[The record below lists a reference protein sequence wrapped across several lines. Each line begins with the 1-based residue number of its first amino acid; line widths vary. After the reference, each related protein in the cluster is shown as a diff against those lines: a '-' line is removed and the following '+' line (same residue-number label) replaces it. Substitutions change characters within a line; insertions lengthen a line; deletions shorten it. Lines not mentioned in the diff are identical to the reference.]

1 MIDLKEEVYNILNEK
16 DSVLA
21 NSFLNKFRLVIGQTT
36 EQEQLNTLSYFWS
49 IELGS
54 LPVDTISEREYMQ
67 TDVDYK
73 TWLKRFKKHVLPTII
88 STNILK

>member
-1 MIDLKEEVYNILNEK
+1 M
-16 DSVLA
+16 A

-36 EQEQLNTLSYFWS
+36 EQEQLNTLKLFWS

-54 LPVDTISEREYMQ
+54 LPVDISEREYMQ